1 MWDPRNNEKNANKNG
16 TKSCSQE
23 HRRYAHTRPKR
34 KVGDVFEED
43 GEKREILGTE
53 GNVGRHT
60 HKKGSNQQTKK
71 KNETLETGE
80 SGKWKSYRL

>member
-1 MWDPRNNEKNANKNG
+1 MRRMQTKTAQKAVPKNTADTHK
-16 TKSCSQE
+16 
-23 HRRYAHTRPKR
+23 HTQKR

-71 KNETLETGE
+71 KNETLETGK
-80 SGKWKSYRL
+80 SGKGKSYRR